1 MEPGGQDVREEREV
15 EDALHRLVPVGE
27 LQQLEVGVR
36 DHHVLGLPALP
47 AAEVEAVSPARGLGV
62 DVETDVGVPLPAV
75 AAATTCD
82 VEGDRDQVAR
92 LDELHVAAGLDDLA
106 GVLMAQHHALGGDE
120 ASSVDVQVAA
130 ADVGRD
136 QLDDDPVIA
145 LLAARVDQ
153 FRVVEFL
160 DLDGAGPRVDD
171 CSIAG
176 HGSLL
181 FFQVFSVAYVG

>member
-1 MEPGGQDVREEREV
+1 MSVCRS
-15 EDALHRLVPVGE
+15 
-27 LQQLEVGVR
+27 LQF
-36 DHHVLGLPALP
+36 
-47 AAEVEAVSPARGLGV
+47 
-62 DVETDVGVPLPAV
+62 

-120 ASSVDVQVAA
+120 ASSVNVQVAA